1 MVLQPKKECRICH
14 KHRGERYFK
23 GVPDDTC
30 SSCLACPEMPEHFC
44 EKCEKYRTAKEIYF
58 TGEHGDEIVCRL
70 CHPEMLLLTCDVCN
84 ADPKP
89 STDFPVLERAVKVYI
104 RRCFR
109 CFTCTSCLNKF
120 ADKDG
125 FWPGTAKCR
134 NCYKTERRFK
144 CERCLESLPEASFS
158 APKLARDK
166 RLCIP
171 CSTLGFSLYDSE
183 PYACTRC
190 KNEYGHKKY
199 EINQLHNWNKRKK
212 SGPLECE
219 ACRQDYER

>member
-1 MVLQPKKECRICH
+1 MVLQPKKECRDCK
-14 KHRGERYFK
+14 KHRGERYFQ
-23 GVPDDTC
+23 GVPDDIC
-30 SSCLACPEMPEHFC
+30 SSCLAKPEMPEHFC
-44 EKCEKYRTAKEIYF
+44 GNCEKYRTAKEIYF
-58 TGEHGDEIVCRL
+58 TGENGDELICRL

-84 ADPKP
+84 ADQKP

-109 CFTCTSCLNKF
+109 CFTCTTCLKKF

-134 NCYKTERRFK
+134 TCYKAEREFK
-144 CERCLESLPEASFS
+144 CDRCLESLPEAAFS
-158 APKLARDK
+158 GQRCK

-171 CSTLGFSLYDSE
+171 CSILGFSPVDLR

-190 KNEYGHKKY
+190 KKEYGHKKY
-199 EINQLHNWNKRKK
+199 KGKQLEHWNARKK
-212 SGPLECE
+212 SSPLECE
-219 ACRQDYER
+219 ACLKNYER